1 MGNAIFLVMF
11 VIFCAIL
18 VGCGVISKRW
28 VNDSSDY
35 VLAGREIS
43 TFINMIGV
51 CAIGFAGTTVAL
63 APGFAIQIGLGGS
76 WTWGI
81 IYGVCGL
88 LLFAVLYSNFIRRCG
103 AQTLPEYLEMRYNG
117 KVRSVVA
124 ITSVVGM
131 AGILANNIVSCTNAI
146 AGYTGWNTTIIMA
159 VIFLVIIAFTFISG
173 LWATTLTD
181 FFQVCLGVVIVPTL
195 LILLSNRYGWF
206 DAINAAWPGGD
217 VFAAGLTG
225 ATLPTTKVTYP
236 SVLNF
241 IICFAAALVWGN
253 NYYWMKI
260 ANCRSEKVA
269 RKSFILAAIILIVVF
284 CIPLGIV
291 GAYAGAFLGDSF
303 AAPYGSG
310 TVAATGAYG
319 LIASTFTPLLGSFFV
334 IGAVAAS
341 VSTASTSALGA
352 SAVANRDIYQ
362 RLINPK
368 ADSQKSLKVS
378 KYIMVLIGVLTWV
391 LCQFPGGP
399 TYLFAFSN
407 CWLVPPAILLG
418 LGAIWPRFNSR
429 GAVCGAVAGMVTMA
443 VFTILGDVF
452 KIFTIN
458 SYVYLATLGFLVTL
472 VVAVLASL
480 TGKPKYYGEAG
491 WDVVPTAT
499 NREDV
504 KLDNMDKQVLEMI
517 RLGHCYM
524 ADITD
529 ALGVDSKTS
538 SAAVENLDRGG
549 YIARAGLRGSKFY
562 TFSITEKGIAALPA
576 LPGKEAE
583 MAEECLC
590 PLYVELLAIVAK
602 NPEKQA
608 DFLKKNN
615 IKSMKMSS
623 ICSHLT
629 RQGYIIEGGLFKR
642 KLRITAKGST
652 AVSKYGK

>member
-1 MGNAIFLVMF
+1 MGNAVFLVLF

-28 VNDSSDY
+28 VRESSDY
-35 VLAGREIS
+35 ILAGREIS

-63 APGFAIQIGLGGS
+63 APGFAIQLGLTAS
-76 WTWGI
+76 FTWGI

-88 LLFAVLYSNFIRRCG
+88 LLFAVLFANFIRRCG
-103 AQTLPEYLEMRYNG
+103 AQTLPEYLEMRYDG

-146 AGYTGWNTTIIMA
+146 AGYTKWNSTVIMA

-181 FFQVCLGVVIVPTL
+181 FFQVTLGVIIVPTA
-195 LILLSNRYGWF
+195 LILLSQRYGWF
-206 DAINAAWPGGD
+206 DAINAAWPGGNA
-217 VFAAGLTG
+217 FAAGLTG
-225 ATLPTTKVTYP
+225 ATLPGAVPTYP

-241 IICFAAALVWGN
+241 VICFAAALVWGN

-284 CIPLGIV
+284 CIPLGIM

-310 TVAATGAYG
+310 AVAPTGAYG
-319 LIASTFTPLLGSFFV
+319 LIASTFPALLGSFVV

-341 VSTASTSALGA
+341 ISTASTSALGA
-352 SAVANRDIYQ
+352 SAVATRDIYQ
-362 RLINPK
+362 RLVNPK
-368 ADSQKSLKVS
+368 ADTKTTLKAS
-378 KYIMVLIGVLTWV
+378 KWIMVLIGVLTWV
-391 LCQFPGGP
+391 LCLFPGGP
-399 TYLFAFSN
+399 TYLFAFAN

-429 GAVCGAVAGMVTMA
+429 GAICGALAGMITMA
-443 VFTILGDVF
+443 VFTLLGDVL
-452 KIFTIN
+452 KIFTVN
-458 SYVYLATLGFLVTL
+458 SYIYLATLGFLVTL
-472 VVAVLASL
+472 IVAVLASL
-480 TGKPKYYGEAG
+480 TGKPKYYGQSG
-491 WDVVPTAT
+491 WERVPTAT
-499 NREDV
+499 NRKDV
-504 KLDNMDKQVLEMI
+504 KLDDTDRKILEMI

-524 ADITD
+524 ADLTD

-538 SAAVENLDRGG
+538 GASIENLDQGG
-549 YIARAGLRGSKFY
+549 YIVRAGLSGSKFY
-562 TFSITEKGIAALPA
+562 TFSITEKGVAALPA
-576 LPGKEAE
+576 LTGAEAE
-583 MAEECLC
+583 MAKEGLN
-590 PLYVELLAIVAK
+590 PLYLGLLKVVME
-602 NPEKQA
+602 NPENQA
-608 DFLKKNN
+608 EYIQKNG
-615 IKSMKMSS
+615 IKSMRMSS

-642 KLRITAKGST
+642 RLRITDKGAA
-652 AVSKYGK
+652 AVRKYA

>member
-1 MGNAIFLVMF
+1 MENAVFLILF

-28 VNDSSDY
+28 VRESSDY
-35 VLAGREIS
+35 ILAGREIS

-63 APGFAIQIGLGGS
+63 APGFAIQLGLTAS
-76 WTWGI
+76 FTWGI
-81 IYGVCGL
+81 IYGICGL
-88 LLFAVLYSNFIRRCG
+88 LLFAVLFANFIRRCG
-103 AQTLPEYLEMRYNG
+103 AQTLPEYLEMRYDG

-146 AGYTGWNTTIIMA
+146 AGYTKWNTTVIMA

-181 FFQVCLGVVIVPTL
+181 FFQVTLGVIIVPTV
-195 LILLSNRYGWF
+195 LILLSQKYGWF
-206 DAINAAWPGGD
+206 DAINAAWPGGN
-217 VFAAGLTG
+217 VWAAGLTG
-225 ATLPTTKVTYP
+225 ATLPGAVPTYP

-284 CIPLGIV
+284 CIPLGIM
-291 GAYAGAFLGDSF
+291 GAYAGAFLGDAF

-310 TVAATGAYG
+310 AVAPTGAYG
-319 LIASTFTPLLGSFFV
+319 LIASTFPALLGSFVV

-341 VSTASTSALGA
+341 ISTASTSALGA
-352 SAVANRDIYQ
+352 SAVATRDIYQ
-362 RLINPK
+362 RLVNPK
-368 ADSQKSLKVS
+368 ADTKTALKAS
-378 KYIMVLIGVLTWV
+378 KWIMVLIGVLTWV
-391 LCQFPGGP
+391 LCLFPGGP
-399 TYLFAFSN
+399 TYLFAFAN

-429 GAVCGAVAGMVTMA
+429 GAICGALAGMITMA
-443 VFTILGDVF
+443 VFTLLGDVL
-452 KIFTIN
+452 KIFTVN
-458 SYVYLATLGFLVTL
+458 SYIYLATLGFLVT
-472 VVAVLASL
+472 VIVAVLASL
-480 TGKPKYYGEAG
+480 TGKPKYYGESG
-491 WDVVPTAT
+491 WERVPTAT
-499 NREDV
+499 NRKDV
-504 KLDNMDKQVLEMI
+504 KLDDTDRKILEMI

-524 ADITD
+524 ADLTD

-538 SAAVENLDRGG
+538 GASIENLDQGG
-549 YIARAGLRGSKFY
+549 YIVRAGLSGSKFY
-562 TFSITEKGIAALPA
+562 TFSITEKGLAALPGLTGA
-576 LPGKEAE
+576 EAE
-583 MAEECLC
+583 MAKEGLN
-590 PLYVELLAIVAK
+590 PLYLGLLKVVME
-602 NPEKQA
+602 NPENQA
-608 DFLKKNN
+608 EYIQKNG
-615 IKSMKMSS
+615 IKSMRMSS

-642 KLRITAKGST
+642 KLRVTDKGAA
-652 AVSKYGK
+652 AVRKYA

>member
-1 MGNAIFLVMF
+1 MGNAVFLVLF

-28 VNDSSDY
+28 VRESSDY
-35 VLAGREIS
+35 ILAGREIS

-63 APGFAIQIGLGGS
+63 APGFAIQLGLTAS
-76 WTWGI
+76 FTWGI

-88 LLFAVLYSNFIRRCG
+88 LLFAVLFANFIRRCG
-103 AQTLPEYLEMRYNG
+103 AQTLPEYLEMRYDG

-146 AGYTGWNTTIIMA
+146 AGYTKWNSTVIMA

-181 FFQVCLGVVIVPTL
+181 FFQVTLGVIIVPTV
-195 LILLSNRYGWF
+195 LILLSQRYGWF
-206 DAINAAWPGGD
+206 DAINAAWPGGN

-225 ATLPTTKVTYP
+225 ATLPGAVPTYP

-241 IICFAAALVWGN
+241 VICFAAALVWGN

-284 CIPLGIV
+284 CIPLGII

-310 TVAATGAYG
+310 AVAPTGAYG
-319 LIASTFTPLLGSFFV
+319 LIASTFPALLGSFVV

-341 VSTASTSALGA
+341 ISTASTSALGA
-352 SAVANRDIYQ
+352 SAVATRDIYQ
-362 RLINPK
+362 RLVNPK
-368 ADSQKSLKVS
+368 ADTKTTLKAS
-378 KYIMVLIGVLTWV
+378 KWIMVLIGVLTWV
-391 LCQFPGGP
+391 LCLFPGGP
-399 TYLFAFSN
+399 TYLFAFAN

-429 GAVCGAVAGMVTMA
+429 GAICGALAGMITMA
-443 VFTILGDVF
+443 VFTLLGDVL
-452 KIFTIN
+452 KIFTVN
-458 SYVYLATLGFLVTL
+458 SYIYLATLGFLVTL
-472 VVAVLASL
+472 IVAVLASL
-480 TGKPKYYGEAG
+480 TGKPKYYGQSG
-491 WDVVPTAT
+491 WERVPTAT
-499 NREDV
+499 NRKDV
-504 KLDNMDKQVLEMI
+504 KLDDTDRKILEMI

-524 ADITD
+524 ADLTD

-538 SAAVENLDRGG
+538 GASIENLDQGG
-549 YIARAGLRGSKFY
+549 YIVRAGLSGSKFY
-562 TFSITEKGIAALPA
+562 TFSITEKGVAALPGLTGA
-576 LPGKEAE
+576 EAE
-583 MAEECLC
+583 MAKEGLN
-590 PLYVELLAIVAK
+590 PLYLGLLKVVME
-602 NPEKQA
+602 NPENQA
-608 DFLKKNN
+608 EYIQKNG
-615 IKSMKMSS
+615 IKSMRMSA

-629 RQGYIIEGGLFKR
+629 RQGYVIEGGLFKR
-642 KLRITAKGST
+642 KLRVTDKGAA
-652 AVSKYGK
+652 AVRKYA

>member
-1 MGNAIFLVMF
+1 MGNAVFLVLF

-28 VNDSSDY
+28 VRESSDY
-35 VLAGREIS
+35 ILAGREIS

-63 APGFAIQIGLGGS
+63 APGFAIQLGLTAS
-76 WTWGI
+76 FTWGC
-81 IYGVCGL
+81 IYGICGL
-88 LLFAVLYSNFIRRCG
+88 LLFAVLFANFIRRCG
-103 AQTLPEYLEMRYNG
+103 AQTLPEYLEMRYDG

-146 AGYTGWNTTIIMA
+146 AGYTKWNSTVIMA

-181 FFQVCLGVVIVPTL
+181 FFQVTLGVIIVPTL
-195 LILLSNRYGWF
+195 FILLSQRYGWF
-206 DAINAAWPGGD
+206 DAINEAWPGGN
-217 VFAAGLTG
+217 VWAAGLTG
-225 ATLPTTKVTYP
+225 ATLPGAVPTYP

-241 IICFAAALVWGN
+241 VICFAAALVWGN

-310 TVAATGAYG
+310 AVAPTGAYG
-319 LIASTFTPLLGSFFV
+319 LIASTFPALLGSFIV

-341 VSTASTSALGA
+341 ISTASTSALGA
-352 SAVANRDIYQ
+352 SAVATRDIYQ
-362 RLINPK
+362 RLVNPK
-368 ADSQKSLKVS
+368 ADTKTSLRAS
-378 KYIMVLIGVLTWV
+378 KWIMVLIGVLTWV
-391 LCQFPGGP
+391 LCLFPGGP
-399 TYLFAFSN
+399 TYLFAFAN

-429 GAVCGAVAGMVTMA
+429 GAICGALAGMITMA
-443 VFTILGDVF
+443 VFTLLGDVL
-452 KIFTIN
+452 KIFVVGN
-458 SYVYLATLGFLVTL
+458 YVYLATLGFIVTL

-480 TGKPKYYGEAG
+480 TAKPKYYGQAG
-491 WDVVPTAT
+491 WERVPTAT
-499 NREDV
+499 NRKDV
-504 KLDNMDKQVLEMI
+504 KLDDTDRKILEMI

-524 ADITD
+524 ADLTD

-538 SAAVENLDRGG
+538 GASIENLDQGG
-549 YIARAGLRGSKFY
+549 YIVRAGLSGSKFY
-562 TFSITEKGIAALPA
+562 TFSITEKGLAALPA
-576 LPGKEAE
+576 LSGAEAE
-583 MAEECLC
+583 MAKEGLN
-590 PLYVELLAIVAK
+590 PLYVELLKVVK
-602 NPEKQA
+602 DNPEKQA
-608 DFLKKNN
+608 DFIQKNG
-615 IKSMKMSS
+615 IKSMRMSS

-642 KLRITAKGST
+642 KLSVTEKGAA
-652 AVSKYGK
+652 AVRKYA

>member
-1 MGNAIFLVMF
+1 MGNAVFLVLF

-28 VNDSSDY
+28 VRESSDY
-35 VLAGREIS
+35 ILAGREIS

-63 APGFAIQIGLGGS
+63 APGFAIQLGLTAS
-76 WTWGI
+76 FTWGI

-88 LLFAVLYSNFIRRCG
+88 LLFAVLFANFIRRCG
-103 AQTLPEYLEMRYNG
+103 AQTLPEYLEMRYDG

-146 AGYTGWNTTIIMA
+146 AGYTKWNSTVIMA

-181 FFQVCLGVVIVPTL
+181 FFQVTLGVIIVPTV
-195 LILLSNRYGWF
+195 LILLSQRYGWF
-206 DAINAAWPGGD
+206 DAINAAWPGGN
-217 VFAAGLTG
+217 VWAAGLTG
-225 ATLPTTKVTYP
+225 ATLPGAVPTYP

-241 IICFAAALVWGN
+241 VICFAAALVWGN

-284 CIPLGIV
+284 CIPLGII
-291 GAYAGAFLGDSF
+291 GAYAGAFLGDAF

-310 TVAATGAYG
+310 AVAPTGAYG
-319 LIASTFTPLLGSFFV
+319 LIASTFPALLGSFVV

-341 VSTASTSALGA
+341 ISTASTSALGA
-352 SAVANRDIYQ
+352 SAVATRDIYQ
-362 RLINPK
+362 RLVNPK
-368 ADSQKSLKVS
+368 ADTKTALKAS
-378 KYIMVLIGVLTWV
+378 KWIMVLIGVLTWV
-391 LCQFPGGP
+391 LCLFPGGP
-399 TYLFAFSN
+399 TYLFAFAN

-429 GAVCGAVAGMVTMA
+429 GAICGALAGMITMA
-443 VFTILGDVF
+443 VFTLLGDVL
-452 KIFTIN
+452 KIFTVN
-458 SYVYLATLGFLVTL
+458 SYIYLATLGFLVTL
-472 VVAVLASL
+472 IVAVLASL
-480 TGKPKYYGEAG
+480 TGKPKYYGESG
-491 WDVVPTAT
+491 WERVPTAT
-499 NREDV
+499 NRKDV
-504 KLDNMDKQVLEMI
+504 KLDDTDRKILEMI

-524 ADITD
+524 ADLTD

-538 SAAVENLDRGG
+538 GASIENLDQGG
-549 YIARAGLRGSKFY
+549 YIVRAGLSGSKFY
-562 TFSITEKGIAALPA
+562 TFSITEKGLAALPGLTGA
-576 LPGKEAE
+576 EAE
-583 MAEECLC
+583 MAKEGLN
-590 PLYVELLAIVAK
+590 PLYLGLLKVVME
-602 NPEKQA
+602 NPENQA
-608 DFLKKNN
+608 EYIQKNG
-615 IKSMKMSS
+615 IKSMRMSS

-642 KLRITAKGST
+642 KLRITDKGAA
-652 AVSKYGK
+652 AVRKYA

>member
-1 MGNAIFLVMF
+1 MGNAVFLILF

-28 VNDSSDY
+28 VRESSDY
-35 VLAGREIS
+35 ILAGREIS

-63 APGFAIQIGLGGS
+63 APGFAIQLGLTAS
-76 WTWGI
+76 FTWGI
-81 IYGVCGL
+81 IYGICGL
-88 LLFAVLYSNFIRRCG
+88 LLFAVLFANFIRRCG
-103 AQTLPEYLEMRYNG
+103 AQTLPEYLEMRYDG

-146 AGYTGWNTTIIMA
+146 AGYTKWNTTVIMA

-181 FFQVCLGVVIVPTL
+181 FFQVTLGVIIVPTV
-195 LILLSNRYGWF
+195 LILLSQRYGWF
-206 DAINAAWPGGD
+206 DAINAAWPGGN

-225 ATLPTTKVTYP
+225 ATLTGAVPTYP

-241 IICFAAALVWGN
+241 VICFAAALVWGN

-284 CIPLGIV
+284 CIPLGIM
-291 GAYAGAFLGDSF
+291 GAYAGAFLGDAF

-310 TVAATGAYG
+310 AVAPTGAYG
-319 LIASTFTPLLGSFFV
+319 LIASTFPALLGSFVV

-341 VSTASTSALGA
+341 ISTASTSALGA
-352 SAVANRDIYQ
+352 SAVATRDIYQ
-362 RLINPK
+362 RLVNPK
-368 ADSQKSLKVS
+368 ADTKTALKAS
-378 KYIMVLIGVLTWV
+378 KWIMVLIGILTWV
-391 LCQFPGGP
+391 LCLFPGGP
-399 TYLFAFSN
+399 TYLFAFAN

-429 GAVCGAVAGMVTMA
+429 GAICGALAGMITMA
-443 VFTILGDVF
+443 VFTLLGDVL
-452 KIFTIN
+452 KIFTVN
-458 SYVYLATLGFLVTL
+458 SYIYLATLGFLVTL
-472 VVAVLASL
+472 IVAVLASL
-480 TGKPKYYGEAG
+480 TGKPKYYGESG
-491 WDVVPTAT
+491 WERVPTAT
-499 NREDV
+499 NRKDV
-504 KLDNMDKQVLEMI
+504 KLDDTDRKILEMI

-524 ADITD
+524 ADLTD

-538 SAAVENLDRGG
+538 GASIENLDQGG
-549 YIARAGLRGSKFY
+549 YIVRAGLSGSKFY
-562 TFSITEKGIAALPA
+562 TFSITEKGLAALPGLTGA
-576 LPGKEAE
+576 EAE
-583 MAEECLC
+583 MAKEGLN
-590 PLYVELLAIVAK
+590 PLYLGLLKVVME
-602 NPEKQA
+602 NPENQA
-608 DFLKKNN
+608 EYIQKNG
-615 IKSMKMSS
+615 IKSMRMSS

-642 KLRITAKGST
+642 KLRITDKGAA
-652 AVSKYGK
+652 AVRKYA